1 MSTAS
6 VQTAQLA
13 RTLISDLTLVRPP
26 AARETGTG
34 TGTVCLPEG
43 RGVVVIAMDT
53 VEMMAGA
60 AANERGI
67 RGGPRGG
74 DPVLLLAV
82 ERFPGFLFRPWTHRA
97 CSLMRSPTDLCSRFL
112 IL

>member
-1 MSTAS
+1 M
-6 VQTAQLA
+6 QLA

-26 AARETGTG
+26 AAKETGTG
-34 TGTVCLPEG
+34 IGTGIGTACLPEG
-43 RGVVVIAMDT
+43 RGVVDIAMDI
-53 VEMMAGA
+53 VEMMAGV
-60 AANERGI
+60 AANEKGI

-82 ERFPGFLFRPWTHRA
+82 ERLPGFLFRPWTHPA